1 MSSRLFWS
9 ATVLVCLSAPAHA
22 GFIEICKNSDPFGSL
37 SGDPFFFFTIATV
50 AGQPELGPTLVPVD
64 SCTPSPPD
72 PTAILLPDGDYVISE
87 VPDPTSVLESVSTFP
102 DYALISFD
110 LQAGSA
116 TVLSTG
122 GTDPEQELTVYFNN
136 TPVTATPEPGTGWL
150 LGLGLTVWALRG
162 NPTKRRQCYT
172 AFRNATNSAVRR
184 AFD

>member
-37 SGDPFFFFTIATV
+37 RRSVFFFTIATV
-50 AGQPELGPTLVPVD
+50 AGQPELGPLVPVD
-64 SCTPSPPD
+64 GCTPSPPD

-102 DYALISFD
+102 DNALISVD

-116 TVLSTG
+116 IVLSTG
-122 GTDPEQELTVYFNN
+122 GTDPAQELTAFFIN
-136 TPVTATPEPGTGWL
+136 TPVPSP
-150 LGLGLTVWALRG
+150 
-162 NPTKRRQCYT
+162 
-172 AFRNATNSAVRR
+172 
-184 AFD
+184 

>member
-9 ATVLVCLSAPAHA
+9 AMVLVCLSAPAHA
-22 GFIEICKNSDPFGSL
+22 GYIEICKNSDPLGSL
-37 SGDPFFFFTIATV
+37 SDPSYFFTIA
-50 AGQPELGPTLVPVD
+50 GQTQLGSILVPVD
-64 SCTPSPPD
+64 SCTLSPPD
-72 PTAILLPDGDYVISE
+72 SGAILLPDGDYVISE

-116 TVLSTG
+116 TVLSAG
-122 GTDPEQELTVYFNN
+122 GADPEQELTVYFNN